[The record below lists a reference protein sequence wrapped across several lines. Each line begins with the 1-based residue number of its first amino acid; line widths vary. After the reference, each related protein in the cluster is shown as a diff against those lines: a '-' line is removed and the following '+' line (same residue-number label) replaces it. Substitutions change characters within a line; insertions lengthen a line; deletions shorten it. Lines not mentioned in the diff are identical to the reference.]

1 LRYCTPEG
9 KLFLTP
15 EETAEK
21 EIKRAEKK
29 TRKAKSR
36 NTS

>member
-15 EETAEK
+15 EETAEQ